1 MPKVLPFDRGAR
13 RGLKT
18 HRAKR
23 IALPADTVVMTAPAV
38 RRPAAERAA
47 IEWGIEVKA
56 LAREMEQYD
65 QRTRERLRRVALNAI
80 YAELEKIRRKQARD
94 Q

>member
-1 MPKVLPFDRGAR
+1 MSKVLPFDRGAR
-13 RGLKT
+13 RGLRP

-23 IALPADTVVMTAPAV
+23 IPLPADAVVMPASAA

-65 QRTRERLRRVALNAI
+65 QRTRERLRRAALNAI
-80 YAELEKIRRKQARD
+80 YEELVKIRRKRAGD
-94 Q
+94 K